1 MLRGAPAR
9 GHVEHVAAAALLL
22 AAGRA
27 RLHGLDRGEAL
38 ADVSRGEG
46 EASGSGEGQLTLS
59 LTRTLSLTLTLTLSL
74 SLTW

>member
-46 EASGSGEGQLTLS
+46 EASGSGEVS
-59 LTRTLSLTLTLTLSL
+59 
-74 SLTW
+74 